1 MEIKFTKKDFWL
13 AILAGEA
20 SAWLSLPILKNLK
33 IFDILANQGINIIG
47 FSVFWILFI
56 PTGAILVLNSFYFLA
71 KYKNRIGFFQLGK
84 YGIIGVLNT
93 FLSAGIY
100 NFLIFITDISVGLT
114 LDSFFVAAFVI
125 TIINS
130 FLWNKFWSFEEKE
143 IKNIKSEAV
152 KFFGV
157 SATVAAVNA
166 VILHIIV
173 NVIGAP
179 MGIDPKIWANVALG
193 LTIITAFLGNFFSYK
208 YIVFSIKK

>member
-1 MEIKFTKKDFWL
+1 MEIKFSKKDFWL

-33 IFDILANQGINIIG
+33 IFDILAERGINAVS
-47 FSVFWILFI
+47 FSFFWIIFI
-56 PTGAILVLNSFYFLA
+56 PIGAISALNFFYFLA

-93 FLSAGIY
+93 TLNAGVY
-100 NFLIFITDISVGLT
+100 NFFIFITNISFGLT
-114 LDSFFVAAFVI
+114 LDLFFVIAFVV
-125 TIINS
+125 TVVNS
-130 FLWNKFWSFEEKE
+130 FLWNKFWSFEDKE
-143 IKNIKSEAV
+143 IKNIKSEAI
-152 KFFGV
+152 KFFSV
-157 SATVAAVNA
+157 SAVVAAVNA

-179 MGIDPKIWANVALG
+179 IGVDPKIWANVALG

-208 YIVFSIKK
+208 YIVFSSK

>member
-1 MEIKFTKKDFWL
+1 MEMKFTKKDFWL

-33 IFDILANQGINIIG
+33 IFDILAERGINATG
-47 FSVFWILFI
+47 FSFFWIIFVPI
-56 PTGAILVLNSFYFLA
+56 GAISALNFFYFLA

-93 FLSAGIY
+93 TLNAGVY
-100 NFLIFITDISVGLT
+100 NFFIFITNIASGLM
-114 LDSFFVAAFVI
+114 LDLFFVIAFII
-125 TIINS
+125 TVTNS
-130 FLWNKFWSFEEKE
+130 FLWNKFWSFEDNE
-143 IKNIKSEAV
+143 IKNIKTEAM

-157 SATVAAVNA
+157 SAVVATINA

-179 MGIDPKIWANVALG
+179 VGMDIKIWANIALG
-193 LTIITAFLGNFFSYK
+193 FTIISAFLGNFFSYK
-208 YIVFSIKK
+208 YIVFSTKK